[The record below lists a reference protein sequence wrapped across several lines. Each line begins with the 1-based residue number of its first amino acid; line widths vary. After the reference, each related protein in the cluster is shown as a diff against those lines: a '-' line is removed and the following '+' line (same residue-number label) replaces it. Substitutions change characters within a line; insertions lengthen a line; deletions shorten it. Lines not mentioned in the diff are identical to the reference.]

1 MLLLSVSCVFAQ
13 KIYVDRI
20 ETDGR
25 RQVMATTKEY
35 SVDDK
40 DFNFCLK
47 VFEGS
52 DRRDWLL
59 LVSSYAPMSME
70 SVLLLKLW
78 NEAILRLNVNN
89 IKVDT
94 ETKPAYA
101 ATIGSMTT
109 TIGSMTATIG
119 SMTSTIGSMTATIG
133 SMTSTIGSITT
144 IHPSKDVNY
153 YYSVYELTP
162 EEIEYMGKYGIKKIR
177 IANGEKVWDKDF
189 RFDSLGAY
197 LSRSYKKILKQLET
211 PIKKDK
217 KKNVF
222 DGF

>member
-1 MLLLSVSCVFAQ
+1 MKHIFCISLLLLSVSCVFAQ

-25 RQVMATTKEY
+25 RQVMVTTKEY
-35 SVDDK
+35 FVDDK
-40 DFNFCLK
+40 DFKFCLK

-119 SMTSTIGSMTATIG
+119 S
-133 SMTSTIGSITT
+133 ITT

-189 RFDSLGAY
+189 KFDSLGAY
-197 LSRSYKKILKQLET
+197 LSRGYKKILKQLET

-217 KKNVF
+217 KKNIF

>member
-1 MLLLSVSCVFAQ
+1 MKHIFCISLLLLSVRCVFAQ

-40 DFNFCLK
+40 DFKFCLK

-119 SMTSTIGSMTATIG
+119 S
-133 SMTSTIGSITT
+133 ITT

-189 RFDSLGAY
+189 KFDSLGAY
-197 LSRSYKKILKQLET
+197 LSRGYKKILKQLET

-217 KKNVF
+217 KKNIF

>member
-47 VFEGS
+47 VFESS

-119 SMTSTIGSMTATIG
+119 S
-133 SMTSTIGSITT
+133 ITT

-189 RFDSLGAY
+189 KFDSLGAY
-197 LSRSYKKILKQLET
+197 LSRGYKKILKQLET

-217 KKNVF
+217 KKNIF

>member
-1 MLLLSVSCVFAQ
+1 MKHIFCISLLLLSVSCVFAQ

-35 SVDDK
+35 FVDDK
-40 DFNFCLK
+40 DFKFCLK
-47 VFEGS
+47 VFDGS

-70 SVLLLKLW
+70 SVVLLKLW

-109 TIGSMTATIG
+109 TIGSMTA
-119 SMTSTIGSMTATIG
+119 
-133 SMTSTIGSITT
+133 TIGSITT

-177 IANGEKVWDKDF
+177 IANGEKVWDKEF

-211 PIKKDK
+211 PIKKDEK
-217 KKNVF
+217 KSLF

>member
-1 MLLLSVSCVFAQ
+1 MLLLSVSSVFAQ
-13 KIYVDRI
+13 KIFVDRI

-101 ATIGSMTT
+101 LTIGSITTSTT
-109 TIGSMTATIG
+109 T
-119 SMTSTIGSMTATIG
+119 
-133 SMTSTIGSITT
+133 SITT

-177 IANGEKVWDKDF
+177 IANGEKVWDKEF

-217 KKNVF
+217 KKNIF

>member
-1 MLLLSVSCVFAQ
+1 MKHIFCISLLLLSVSCVFAQ
-13 KIYVDRI
+13 KISLDSI
-20 ETDGR
+20 EADGR

-40 DFNFCLK
+40 DFKFCLK

-109 TIGSMTATIG
+109 TIGSRTA
-119 SMTSTIGSMTATIG
+119 
-133 SMTSTIGSITT
+133 TIGSITT

-211 PIKKDK
+211 PIKKDEK
-217 KKNVF
+217 KSLF

>member
-35 SVDDK
+35 FVDDK
-40 DFNFCLK
+40 DFKFCLK

-70 SVLLLKLW
+70 SVLLIKLW

-109 TIGSMTATIG
+109 TIGSMTA
-119 SMTSTIGSMTATIG
+119 
-133 SMTSTIGSITT
+133 TIGSITT

-189 RFDSLGAY
+189 KFDSLGVY
-197 LSRSYKKILKQLET
+197 LSRGYKKILKQLET

-217 KKNVF
+217 KKNIF

>member
-1 MLLLSVSCVFAQ
+1 MKHIFCISLLLLSVSCVFAQ

-25 RQVMATTKEY
+25 RQVIATTKEY

-47 VFEGS
+47 VFDGS

-70 SVLLLKLW
+70 SVVLLKLW

-94 ETKPAYA
+94 ITKPAYA

-109 TIGSMTATIG
+109 TIGSMTA
-119 SMTSTIGSMTATIG
+119 
-133 SMTSTIGSITT
+133 TIGSITT

-217 KKNVF
+217 KKSLF

>member
-1 MLLLSVSCVFAQ
+1 
-13 KIYVDRI
+13 
-20 ETDGR
+20 
-25 RQVMATTKEY
+25 
-35 SVDDK
+35 
-40 DFNFCLK
+40 
-47 VFEGS
+47 
-52 DRRDWLL
+52 
-59 LVSSYAPMSME
+59 MSKE

-101 ATIGSMTT
+101 ATIGSMTA
-109 TIGSMTATIG
+109 TIGSMTA
-119 SMTSTIGSMTATIG
+119 
-133 SMTSTIGSITT
+133 TIGSITT

-177 IANGEKVWDKDF
+177 IANGEKVWDKEF

-211 PIKKDK
+211 PIKKDEK
-217 KKNVF
+217 KSLF

>member
-1 MLLLSVSCVFAQ
+1 MKHIFCISLLLLSVSSVFAQ

-25 RQVMATTKEY
+25 RQVIATTKEY

-101 ATIGSMTT
+101 ATIGSMT
-109 TIGSMTATIG
+109 
-119 SMTSTIGSMTATIG
+119 STIGSMTA
-133 SMTSTIGSITT
+133 TIGSITT

-217 KKNVF
+217 KKSLF

>member
-20 ETDGR
+20 EADGR

-35 SVDDK
+35 FVDDK
-40 DFNFCLK
+40 DFKFCLK

-70 SVLLLKLW
+70 SVLLIKLW

-109 TIGSMTATIG
+109 TIGSMTA
-119 SMTSTIGSMTATIG
+119 
-133 SMTSTIGSITT
+133 TIGSITT

-189 RFDSLGAY
+189 KFDSLGAY
-197 LSRSYKKILKQLET
+197 LSRGYKKILKQLET

-217 KKNVF
+217 KKNIF

>member
-1 MLLLSVSCVFAQ
+1 MKHIFCISLLLLSVSCIFAQ

-47 VFEGS
+47 VFESS

-119 SMTSTIGSMTATIG
+119 S
-133 SMTSTIGSITT
+133 ITT

-177 IANGEKVWDKDF
+177 IADGEKVWDKDF
-189 RFDSLGAY
+189 KFDSLGAY
-197 LSRSYKKILKQLET
+197 LSRGYKKILKQLET

-217 KKNVF
+217 KKNIF

>member
-1 MLLLSVSCVFAQ
+1 MKRFFCISLLLLSASCVFAQ

-47 VFEGS
+47 VFEGL

-109 TIGSMTATIG
+109 TIGSMTA
-119 SMTSTIGSMTATIG
+119 
-133 SMTSTIGSITT
+133 TIGSITT

-217 KKNVF
+217 KKSLF

>member
-1 MLLLSVSCVFAQ
+1 MKHIFCISLLLLSVSCVFAQ

-47 VFEGS
+47 VFESS

-101 ATIGSMTT
+101 ATIGSMTA
-109 TIGSMTATIG
+109 TIGSMTA
-119 SMTSTIGSMTATIG
+119 
-133 SMTSTIGSITT
+133 TIGSITT

-189 RFDSLGAY
+189 KFDSLGAY
-197 LSRSYKKILKQLET
+197 LSRGYKKILKQLET

-217 KKNVF
+217 KKNLF

>member
-1 MLLLSVSCVFAQ
+1 MKHIFCISLLLLSVSCVFAQ

-25 RQVMATTKEY
+25 RQVMVTTKEY
-35 SVDDK
+35 SVDEK

-101 ATIGSMTT
+101 LTIGSITTSTT
-109 TIGSMTATIG
+109 T
-119 SMTSTIGSMTATIG
+119 
-133 SMTSTIGSITT
+133 SITT

-177 IANGEKVWDKDF
+177 IANGEKVWDKEF

>member
-47 VFEGS
+47 VFESS

-109 TIGSMTATIG
+109 TIGSMT
-119 SMTSTIGSMTATIG
+119 
-133 SMTSTIGSITT
+133 STIGSITT

-189 RFDSLGAY
+189 KFDSLGAY
-197 LSRSYKKILKQLET
+197 LSRGYKKILKQLET

-217 KKNVF
+217 KKNIF

>member
-25 RQVMATTKEY
+25 RQVIATTKEY

-101 ATIGSMTT
+101 ATIGSMT
-109 TIGSMTATIG
+109 
-119 SMTSTIGSMTATIG
+119 STIGSMTA
-133 SMTSTIGSITT
+133 TIGSITT

-217 KKNVF
+217 KKSLF

>member
-1 MLLLSVSCVFAQ
+1 MKHIFCISLLLLSVSCVFAQ

-47 VFEGS
+47 VFESS

-94 ETKPAYA
+94 ETEPAYA

-109 TIGSMTATIG
+109 TIGSMTA
-119 SMTSTIGSMTATIG
+119 
-133 SMTSTIGSITT
+133 TIGSITT

-189 RFDSLGAY
+189 KFDSLGAY
-197 LSRSYKKILKQLET
+197 LSRGYKKILKQLET

-217 KKNVF
+217 KKNLF

>member
-1 MLLLSVSCVFAQ
+1 MKHIFCISLLLLSVSSVFAQ
-13 KIYVDRI
+13 KIFVDRI

-101 ATIGSMTT
+101 LTIGSITTSTT
-109 TIGSMTATIG
+109 T
-119 SMTSTIGSMTATIG
+119 
-133 SMTSTIGSITT
+133 SITT

-177 IANGEKVWDKDF
+177 IANGEKVWDKEF

-217 KKNVF
+217 KKSLF

>member
-1 MLLLSVSCVFAQ
+1 MKHIFCISLLLLSVSCVFAQ
-13 KIYVDRI
+13 KISLDSI
-20 ETDGR
+20 EADGR

-40 DFNFCLK
+40 DFKFCLK

-109 TIGSMTATIG
+109 TIGSRTA
-119 SMTSTIGSMTATIG
+119 
-133 SMTSTIGSITT
+133 TIGSITT

-211 PIKKDK
+211 PIKKDE

>member
-1 MLLLSVSCVFAQ
+1 MLLLSVSCIFAQ

-47 VFEGS
+47 VFESS

-119 SMTSTIGSMTATIG
+119 S
-133 SMTSTIGSITT
+133 ITT

-177 IANGEKVWDKDF
+177 IADGEKVWDKDF
-189 RFDSLGAY
+189 KFDSLGAY
-197 LSRSYKKILKQLET
+197 LSRGYKKILKQLET

-217 KKNVF
+217 KKNIF

>member
-47 VFEGS
+47 VFESS

-119 SMTSTIGSMTATIG
+119 S
-133 SMTSTIGSITT
+133 ITT

-189 RFDSLGAY
+189 KFDSLGAY
-197 LSRSYKKILKQLET
+197 LSRGYKKILKQLET

>member
-1 MLLLSVSCVFAQ
+1 MKHIFCISLLLLSVSSVFAQ
-13 KIYVDRI
+13 KIFVDRI

-101 ATIGSMTT
+101 L
-109 TIGSMTATIG
+109 
-119 SMTSTIGSMTATIG
+119 
-133 SMTSTIGSITT
+133 TIGSITT

>member
-1 MLLLSVSCVFAQ
+1 MKHIFCISLLLLSVSSVFAQ

-47 VFEGS
+47 VFESS

-119 SMTSTIGSMTATIG
+119 S
-133 SMTSTIGSITT
+133 ITT

-189 RFDSLGAY
+189 KFDSLGAY
-197 LSRSYKKILKQLET
+197 LSRGYKKILKQLET

-217 KKNVF
+217 KKNIF

>member
-1 MLLLSVSCVFAQ
+1 
-13 KIYVDRI
+13 
-20 ETDGR
+20 
-25 RQVMATTKEY
+25 
-35 SVDDK
+35 
-40 DFNFCLK
+40 
-47 VFEGS
+47 
-52 DRRDWLL
+52 
-59 LVSSYAPMSME
+59 
-70 SVLLLKLW
+70 
-78 NEAILRLNVNN
+78 
-89 IKVDT
+89 
-94 ETKPAYA
+94 
-101 ATIGSMTT
+101 MTT
-109 TIGSMTATIG
+109 
-119 SMTSTIGSMTATIG
+119 TIGSMTATIG

-217 KKNVF
+217 KKSLF

>member
-40 DFNFCLK
+40 DFKFCLK
-47 VFEGS
+47 VFDGS

-94 ETKPAYA
+94 ITKPAYA

-109 TIGSMTATIG
+109 TIGSMTA
-119 SMTSTIGSMTATIG
+119 
-133 SMTSTIGSITT
+133 TIGSITT

-211 PIKKDK
+211 PIKKDEK
-217 KKNVF
+217 KSLF

>member
-1 MLLLSVSCVFAQ
+1 MKHIFCISLLLLSVSCVFAQ
-13 KIYVDRI
+13 NIYVDRI

-35 SVDDK
+35 FVDDK
-40 DFNFCLK
+40 DFKFCLK

-109 TIGSMTATIG
+109 TIGSMTA
-119 SMTSTIGSMTATIG
+119 
-133 SMTSTIGSITT
+133 TIGSITT

>member
-40 DFNFCLK
+40 DFKFCLK

-119 SMTSTIGSMTATIG
+119 S
-133 SMTSTIGSITT
+133 ITT

-189 RFDSLGAY
+189 KFDSLGAY
-197 LSRSYKKILKQLET
+197 LSRGYKKILKQLET

-217 KKNVF
+217 KKNIF

>member
-1 MLLLSVSCVFAQ
+1 MLLLSVSSVFAQ

-35 SVDDK
+35 FVDDK
-40 DFNFCLK
+40 DFKFCLK

-94 ETKPAYA
+94 KTKPAYA
-101 ATIGSMTT
+101 A
-109 TIGSMTATIG
+109 
-119 SMTSTIGSMTATIG
+119 TIGSMTATIG

>member
-1 MLLLSVSCVFAQ
+1 MKHIFCISLLLLSVSCVFAQ

-47 VFEGS
+47 VFESS

-119 SMTSTIGSMTATIG
+119 S
-133 SMTSTIGSITT
+133 ITT

-162 EEIEYMGKYGIKKIR
+162 EEIEYMEKYGIKKIR

-189 RFDSLGAY
+189 KFDSLGAY
-197 LSRSYKKILKQLET
+197 LSRGYKKILKQLET

-217 KKNVF
+217 KKNIF

>member
-1 MLLLSVSCVFAQ
+1 MKHIFCISLLLLSVSCVFAQ
-13 KIYVDRI
+13 KISLDSI
-20 ETDGR
+20 EADGR

-47 VFEGS
+47 VFESS

-109 TIGSMTATIG
+109 TIGSMTA
-119 SMTSTIGSMTATIG
+119 
-133 SMTSTIGSITT
+133 TIGSITT

-217 KKNVF
+217 KKSLF

>member
-25 RQVMATTKEY
+25 RQVMVTTKEY
-35 SVDDK
+35 FVDDK
-40 DFNFCLK
+40 DFKFCLK

-94 ETKPAYA
+94 ETKPSYA

-109 TIGSMTATIG
+109 TIGSMTA
-119 SMTSTIGSMTATIG
+119 
-133 SMTSTIGSITT
+133 TIGSITT

-189 RFDSLGAY
+189 KFDSLGAY
-197 LSRSYKKILKQLET
+197 LSRGYKKILKQLET

-217 KKNVF
+217 KKNIF

>member
-1 MLLLSVSCVFAQ
+1 MKHIFCISLLLLSVSSVFAQ

-25 RQVMATTKEY
+25 RQVMVTTKEY

-109 TIGSMTATIG
+109 
-119 SMTSTIGSMTATIG
+119 TIGSMTATIG

>member
-25 RQVMATTKEY
+25 RQVMTTTKEY

-47 VFEGS
+47 VFESS

-119 SMTSTIGSMTATIG
+119 S
-133 SMTSTIGSITT
+133 ITT

-189 RFDSLGAY
+189 KFDSLGAY
-197 LSRSYKKILKQLET
+197 LSRGYKKILKQLET

-217 KKNVF
+217 KKNIF

>member
-1 MLLLSVSCVFAQ
+1 MKHIFCISLLLLSVSCVFAQ

-47 VFEGS
+47 VFESS

-101 ATIGSMTT
+101 LTIGSITTSTT
-109 TIGSMTATIG
+109 T
-119 SMTSTIGSMTATIG
+119 
-133 SMTSTIGSITT
+133 SITT

-177 IANGEKVWDKDF
+177 IANGEKVWDKEF

-217 KKNVF
+217 KKSLF

>member
-1 MLLLSVSCVFAQ
+1 MKHIFCISLLLLSVSSVFAQ
-13 KIYVDRI
+13 KIFVDRI

-101 ATIGSMTT
+101 LTIGSITTSTT
-109 TIGSMTATIG
+109 T
-119 SMTSTIGSMTATIG
+119 
-133 SMTSTIGSITT
+133 SITT

>member
-1 MLLLSVSCVFAQ
+1 MKRFFCISLLLLSASCFFAQ
-13 KIYVDRI
+13 KIFVDRI

-40 DFNFCLK
+40 DFKFCLK

-101 ATIGSMTT
+101 VTIGSMTT
-109 TIGSMTATIG
+109 TIGSRTA
-119 SMTSTIGSMTATIG
+119 
-133 SMTSTIGSITT
+133 TIGSITT

-217 KKNVF
+217 KKSLF

>member
-13 KIYVDRI
+13 KIYVDSI
-20 ETDGR
+20 DTDGR

-35 SVDDK
+35 SVQDE
-40 DFNFCLK
+40 DFKFCLK
-47 VFEGS
+47 VFDGS

-78 NEAILRLNVNN
+78 NEAILRLNVDN

-94 ETKPAYA
+94 ETKLAYA

-109 TIGSMTATIG
+109 
-119 SMTSTIGSMTATIG
+119 TIG

>member
-1 MLLLSVSCVFAQ
+1 MKHIFCISLLLLSVSCVFAQ

-35 SVDDK
+35 FVDDK

-47 VFEGS
+47 VFESS

-119 SMTSTIGSMTATIG
+119 S
-133 SMTSTIGSITT
+133 ITT

-189 RFDSLGAY
+189 KFDSLGAY
-197 LSRSYKKILKQLET
+197 LSRGYKKILKQLET

-217 KKNVF
+217 KKNIF